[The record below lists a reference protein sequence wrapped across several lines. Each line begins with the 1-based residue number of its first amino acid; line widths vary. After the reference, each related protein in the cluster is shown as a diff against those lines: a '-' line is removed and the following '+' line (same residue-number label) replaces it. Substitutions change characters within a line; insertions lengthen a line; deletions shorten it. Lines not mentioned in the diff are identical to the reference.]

1 MTSAD
6 PTSSRAAPVPLR
18 VTAVLVALEGLALA
32 AYGVAELLALSA
44 PRAAMGATT
53 AVFFLVGGGALVL
66 AGWGLLRLRSW
77 VRAPV
82 VLTELIVLGLA
93 WSFRG
98 GSSGTTVVSAVLGVV
113 GLAALGGIFH
123 PASMAALGPDPDQED
138 GTDGGDGGAGGVR
151 RSA

>member
-6 PTSSRAAPVPLR
+6 PLPARTAPVPLR
-18 VTAVLVALEGLALA
+18 VAAVLVALEGLALA
-32 AYGVAELLALSA
+32 AYGVAELFAITA

-53 AVFFLVGGGALVL
+53 AVFFLACGAALVL
-66 AGWGLLRLRSW
+66 AAWGLLRLRSW

-98 GSSGTTVVSAVLGVV
+98 GSAGTTAVSVVLGVV
-113 GLAALGGIFH
+113 GLAALAGIFH
-123 PASMAALGPDPDQED
+123 PASTAALGPDPGEGAGSG
-138 GTDGGDGGAGGVR
+138 GTGGAR
-151 RSA
+151 RSV